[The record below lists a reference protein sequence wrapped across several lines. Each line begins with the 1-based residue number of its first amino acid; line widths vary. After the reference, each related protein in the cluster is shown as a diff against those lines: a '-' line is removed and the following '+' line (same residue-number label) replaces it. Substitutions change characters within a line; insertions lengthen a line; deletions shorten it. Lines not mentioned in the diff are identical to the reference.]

1 MTAHDIDLEALGRY
15 DTPTICN
22 ALLAFAP
29 EAAGRSTKAM
39 LHCARPD
46 LPPMVGF
53 ARTTLYRTVEP
64 GGLNAAE
71 EKAQDL
77 EWFDYVTT
85 GSEPRIVV
93 VQDGDTPHAATNA
106 LFGEVMSFMHSALG
120 CIGLITNGAVRDVAG
135 MAEGFQALYGGL
147 APNRADYHR
156 AAFDCEVNVAG
167 LYARTD
173 TLIHADVNGAVA
185 VSPEHV
191 PQVLEAAATIMKKE
205 QAIIDFC
212 REPNVTAES
221 FKRFWREG

>member
-1 MTAHDIDLEALGRY
+1 MTAYDIDLEALGRY

-22 ALLAFAP
+22 ALLAIAP

-53 ARTTLYRTVEP
+53 ARTTLYRTLEP
-64 GGLNAAE
+64 GGLDADA

-77 EWFDYVTT
+77 AWFDYVAA
-85 GSEPRIVV
+85 GPELRIVV

-135 MAEGFQALYGGL
+135 MAEGFQVLHGGIR
-147 APNRADYHR
+147 PNRADYHR
-156 AAFDCEVNVAG
+156 VDFDCEVNVAG

-173 TLIHADVNGAVA
+173 TLIHADVNGAV
-185 VSPEHV
+185 VVPPNLI
-191 PQVLEAAATIMKKE
+191 PQVLEAAVEVTKKE

-212 REPNVTAES
+212 RDPDVTVDS
-221 FKRFWREG
+221 FKRFWRGG

>member
-22 ALLAFAP
+22 ALLAIAP

-39 LHCARPD
+39 LQCARPD

-53 ARTTLYRTVEP
+53 ARTTLYRTLEP
-64 GGLNAAE
+64 GGLDADA

-77 EWFDYVTT
+77 AWFDYVAA
-85 GSEPRIVV
+85 GPAPRIVV

-135 MAEGFQALYGGL
+135 MAEGFQVLHGGIR
-147 APNRADYHR
+147 PNRADYHR
-156 AAFDCEVNVAG
+156 VDFDCEVNVAG

-173 TLIHADVNGAVA
+173 TLIHADVNGAV
-185 VSPEHV
+185 VV
-191 PQVLEAAATIMKKE
+191 PPNLIPQILEAAVEVTKKE
-205 QAIIDFC
+205 QASIDCC
-212 REPNVTAES
+212 RDPDVTVDS
-221 FKRFWREG
+221 FKRFWRGG

>member
-22 ALLAFAP
+22 ALLAIAP
-29 EAAGRSTKAM
+29 EAARRSTKAM
-39 LHCARPD
+39 LHCARPE
-46 LPPMVGF
+46 LSPMVGF
-53 ARTTLYRTVEP
+53 ARTTLYRTQEP
-64 GGLNAAE
+64 GGLDAAE

-77 EWFDYVTT
+77 EWFDYVAA
-85 GSEPRIVV
+85 GPAPRIVV

-135 MAEGFQALYGGL
+135 MAEGFQVLCGGI

-156 AAFDCEVNVAG
+156 VDFGCEVNVAG

-173 TLIHADVNGAVA
+173 TLIHADLNGAVA
-185 VSPEHV
+185 VSPEQV
-191 PQVLEAAATIMKKE
+191 PQILEAAAAVVRKE
-205 QAIIDFC
+205 QAIVDFC
-212 REPNVTAES
+212 RNPDVTAES
-221 FKRFWREG
+221 FKRFWRGG